1 MQGNRLDNYLVEIG
15 ECPSRENA
23 KRLVMAGK
31 VLVNEIVVSKG
42 SYIVKDTDII
52 RIKEKQKFVSR
63 GGHKLEKALEVF
75 PVDVTGLAI
84 LDIGAS
90 TGGFTDCL
98 LQSGAKEVCAVDVGY
113 GQLHWSLRNDERV
126 KVLER
131 TNARYITPEILGK
144 KYDAAVCDA
153 SFISLNLLLPAIDD
167 CTEDG
172 AFFVGLIK
180 PQFECGKEKVGKG
193 GVVKDESIHVDTVEN
208 VINYINSNTSFNVQ
222 QLDFSPITGPK
233 GNIEFLV
240 FCRKNVKQMHIDTLQ
255 IVKNAHQFFKK
266 AKN

>member
-1 MQGNRLDNYLVEIG
+1 MQGKRLDNYIVEIG
-15 ECPSRENA
+15 ECPSRESA
-23 KRLVMAGK
+23 KRLIMAGK
-31 VLVNEIVVSKG
+31 VLVNEIVISKG
-42 SYIVKDTDII
+42 SYIVKDSDLI
-52 RIKEKQKFVSR
+52 RIKERQKFVSR

-75 PVDVTGLAI
+75 PVDVSGLSI

-98 LQSGAKEVCAVDVGY
+98 LQNGAKEICAVDVGY

-131 TNARYITPEILGK
+131 TNARYITPEILEK

-153 SFISLNLLLPAIDD
+153 SFISLKLLLPAIDD
-167 CTEDG
+167 CTDDG
-172 AFFVGLIK
+172 AFFIGLIK
-180 PQFECGKEKVGKG
+180 PQFECGKENVGKG
-193 GVVKDESIHVDTVEN
+193 GVVKDENVHAETVES
-208 VINYINSNTSFNVQ
+208 VIDYINSNTSFSVL

-240 FCRKNVKQMHIDTLQ
+240 FCRKNVKETHINTLQ
-255 IVKNAHQFFKK
+255 IIKNAHLFFKNT
-266 AKN
+266 KN

>member
-1 MQGNRLDNYLVEIG
+1 MQGKRLDSYLVEIG
-15 ECPSRENA
+15 ECPSRESA

-31 VLVNEIVVSKG
+31 VLVNEIVISKG
-42 SYIVKDTDII
+42 SHIVKDSDII

-63 GGHKLEKALEVF
+63 GGHKMEKALEVF
-75 PVDVTGLAI
+75 PVDVSNLSI

-98 LQSGAKEVCAVDVGY
+98 LKNGAKEVCAVDVGY
-113 GQLHWSLRNDERV
+113 GQLHWSLRNDDRV

-131 TNARYITPEILGK
+131 TNARYLTPEILEK

-153 SFISLNLLLPAIDD
+153 SFISLKLLLPPIDE
-167 CTEDG
+167 CTNEG
-172 AFFVGLIK
+172 AFFIGLIK
-180 PQFECGKEKVGKG
+180 PQFECGKENVGKG
-193 GVVKDESIHVDTVEN
+193 VIKDEKIHADTIES
-208 VINYINSNTSFNVQ
+208 VIGFINSNTSFNVL

-240 FCRKNVKQMHIDTLQ
+240 FCRKNVKETHIDTLQ